1 MILFPSLCSETAT
14 EIPNNTN
21 TTQKVTFPPEFSE
34 AKTDGFETLAGSGS
48 ITTATINARTEI
60 ASTEGSNTQPTI
72 GTQLKA
78 STASVSNTEGQQYW
92 FRTWGREQR
101 GIRVKRKERNKNCS
115 CVCNEDY
122 RVFCLFLPRTPLYT
136 IMDLTWHAILTT
148 AVFMNS
154 T

>member
-1 MILFPSLCSETAT
+1 MVSPFQVFHENGLPVNASDSETAT

-78 STASVSNTEGQQYW
+78 STASVSNTEASNIDSEPEGESSEES
-92 FRTWGREQR
+92 G
-101 GIRVKRKERNKNCS
+101 
-115 CVCNEDY
+115 
-122 RVFCLFLPRTPLYT
+122 
-136 IMDLTWHAILTT
+136 
-148 AVFMNS
+148 
-154 T
+154 